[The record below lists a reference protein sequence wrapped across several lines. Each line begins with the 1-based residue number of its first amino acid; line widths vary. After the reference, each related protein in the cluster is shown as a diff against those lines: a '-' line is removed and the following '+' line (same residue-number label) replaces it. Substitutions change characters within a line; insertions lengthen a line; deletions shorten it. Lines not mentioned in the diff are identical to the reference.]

1 MLHSRTWHAALGALA
16 LGGACLAWSEPASAG
31 ASTGTW
37 RNGMV
42 AGPVGVGYYGYR
54 GGFRPGH
61 YGGYH
66 GGLRPAYY
74 GGYRGYGGFRTAYN
88 GGYNPYP
95 RPYYRRRDNG
105 AAVAAGLIGGLALG
119 ALATAPYRY
128 SYPATYGGGYY
139 GASYYDQ
146 PTCYSVRR
154 RYIDAWGRMVVR
166 RTDIC
171 E

>member
-1 MLHSRTWHAALGALA
+1 MLHSRTWRAALGALA

-42 AGPVGVGYYGYR
+42 AGPLGVGYYGYR
-54 GGFRPGH
+54 GGFRPG
-61 YGGYH
+61 YH
-66 GGLRPAYY
+66 GGFRSAYY
-74 GGYRGYGGFRTAYN
+74 

-128 SYPATYGGGYY
+128 SYPASYGGGYY

-154 RYIDAWGRMVVR
+154 RYIDAWGRLVVR
-166 RTDIC
+166 RTDVC

>member
-1 MLHSRTWHAALGALA
+1 
-16 LGGACLAWSEPASAG
+16 
-31 ASTGTW
+31 
-37 RNGMV
+37 MV
-42 AGPVGVGYYGYR
+42 AGPLGVGYYGYR
-54 GGFRPGH
+54 GGFRPG
-61 YGGYH
+61 YH
-66 GGLRPAYY
+66 GGFRPAYY
-74 GGYRGYGGFRTAYN
+74 

-95 RPYYRRRDNG
+95 RPYFRRRDNG

-128 SYPATYGGGYY
+128 SYPASYGGGYYGGGYY

-154 RYIDAWGRMVVR
+154 RYIDAWGRLVVR
-166 RTDIC
+166 RTDVC